1 MGAATTFSLR
11 IPAQFRGAGC
21 ANVTLLQLVEAICDI
36 TSDDEEVVAT
46 ALHMLRSGCVRLCGN
61 FRGSDPEELA

>member
-1 MGAATTFSLR
+1 MGAATASSLH
-11 IPAQFRGAGC
+11 IPAQFRGEGC
-21 ANVTLLQLVEAICDI
+21 TDVTLLQLVEALCDI
-36 TSDDEEVVAT
+36 TSSDEEVVAT